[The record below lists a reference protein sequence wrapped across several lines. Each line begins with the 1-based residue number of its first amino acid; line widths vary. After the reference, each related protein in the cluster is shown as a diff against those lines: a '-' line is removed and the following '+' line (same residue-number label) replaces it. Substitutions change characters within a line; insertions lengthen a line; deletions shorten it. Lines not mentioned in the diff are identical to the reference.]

1 MSLYSKTNKFLI
13 ALGAVLTLS
22 SLNSCLK
29 DDFSHQHSTAVL
41 LNINE
46 QNSMIMSVEMMERIL
61 QTTCIAQG
69 DCDVDDDKDNDG
81 MDDSTGGLYE
91 NNEDYDHDGKDDNV
105 DTDDDNDGIKDDVD
119 SDDDN
124 DGKNDDID
132 SDDDNDKTPD
142 ILIKKATMM

>member
-13 ALGAVLTLS
+13 PLGAVLTLS

-29 DDFSHQHSTAVL
+29 DDFLHQHSTEVL

-61 QTTCIAQG
+61 KTTRIAQG
-69 DCDVDDDKDNDG
+69 DC
-81 MDDSTGGLYE
+81 
-91 NNEDYDHDGKDDNV
+91 
-105 DTDDDNDGIKDDVD
+105 DVD